1 MRATSAWFVALAAG
15 LLVASACD
23 SGPQAGELEISLV
36 SPDADDGAI
45 MIEVRALE
53 SYSIEGLTAACA
65 GCQAFVYQETEM
77 RLKAIVIG
85 SFGTGAVARVSVSD
99 AKSPEGYVL
108 TVLDAAGPDL
118 QLRSADTRSL
128 RFLP

>member
-1 MRATSAWFVALAAG
+1 MRAWVVLAAAG
-15 LLVASACD
+15 LLSSVCD

-45 MIEVRALE
+45 MFEVRALE

-65 GCQAFVYQETEM
+65 GCQAFVYQETAM

-85 SFGTGAVARVSVSD
+85 SFGAGAVARVSVSD
-99 AKSPEGYVL
+99 VKSPEGYVL
-108 TVLDAAGPDL
+108 TVLDAAGTDL
-118 QLRSADTRSL
+118 QLRSANTRSL

>member
-1 MRATSAWFVALAAG
+1 MRTLSAWFAVLASAL
-15 LLVASACD
+15 LFSSACD

-45 MIEVRALE
+45 MFEIRALE
-53 SYSIEGLTAACA
+53 SYSIEGLDAACT

-77 RLKAIVIG
+77 RLRAIVIG
-85 SFGTGAVARVSVSD
+85 SFGTGPVARLSVSD
-99 AKSPEGYVL
+99 VRSPEGYVL

-118 QLRSADTRSL
+118 QLRSADARSL